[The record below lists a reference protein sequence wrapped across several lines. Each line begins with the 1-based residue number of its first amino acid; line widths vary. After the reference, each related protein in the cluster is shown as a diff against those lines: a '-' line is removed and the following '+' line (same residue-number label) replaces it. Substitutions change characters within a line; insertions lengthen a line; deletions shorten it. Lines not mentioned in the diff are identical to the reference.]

1 MLFGMMSGGTA
12 ADQRSL
18 TNTLPRFQDQSIR
31 LHFRCLIH
39 RYAELTGRASRRRLY
54 PSMKGSMFRP
64 SFRVARVAAVVG
76 CFLAL
81 TAQAQTDERG
91 LRVKPGE
98 KVGALPGSEKRWA
111 LIIGIDAY
119 EDPQIN
125 RLEAASNDAKEL
137 GAVLVSHGGF
147 RRDQV
152 IILASDG
159 PPRNRP
165 SRGNILRRLSNLHG
179 TVAAD
184 GLLVVAFAGHGIER
198 GGRAY
203 LLPGDA
209 QMSENLALLEET
221 AINVEVVK
229 NWIRNTGVGQV
240 LMIIDACRNDPVA
253 GRGDEEN
260 RLTEAYTRGFSFD
273 VRNQEVRAFA
283 TLYAT
288 DIGHRAYED
297 RERRQGYFTSA
308 LVHGLKGGAANE
320 NGEVTLGRLVRYLEE
335 TVPNQIARDLGKDK
349 KQRPFAVVEGYK
361 ADELVIALAPSKIAS
376 NVATTADPMKAKA
389 AGADPANL
397 LSSAH
402 TIFVASNTRFLKT
415 SQLENEIRKKPEYKA
430 LGLRI
435 VNDKKLADLE
445 IRLDRTSPVSFFYT
459 FSVFNPETGI
469 LVTSGKVLAWDGH
482 RAATE
487 MANEIVKQ
495 IQTARSPAASPPK
508 N

>member
-1 MLFGMMSGGTA
+1 
-12 ADQRSL
+12 
-18 TNTLPRFQDQSIR
+18 
-31 LHFRCLIH
+31 
-39 RYAELTGRASRRRLY
+39 
-54 PSMKGSMFRP
+54 MKGSRFWP
-64 SFRVARVAAVVG
+64 SFGAPCAAAVVG

-81 TAQAQTDERG
+81 TAQAQTDPRG
-91 LRVKPGE
+91 LTVKPGE

-111 LIIGIDAY
+111 LIIGIDTY

-137 GAVLVSHGGF
+137 AAVLISHGGF
-147 RRDQV
+147 PRDQV

-165 SRGNILRRLSNLHG
+165 SRGNILRRLSNLKG
-179 TVAAD
+179 VVPPE

-221 AINVEVVK
+221 AINVEVIRT
-229 NWIRNTGVGQV
+229 WIRHTGVGQV
-240 LMIIDACRNDPVA
+240 LMIIDACRNDPIA

-260 RLTEAYTRGFSFD
+260 VLTEAYTRGFSFD
-273 VRNQEVRAFA
+273 VRNQEVTAFA

-297 RERRQGYFTSA
+297 RERKQGYFSSA
-308 LVHGLKGGAANE
+308 LVEGLKGGAADV

-335 TVPNQIARDLGKDK
+335 TVPKQLSRDLGKDK
-349 KQRPFAVVEGYK
+349 KQRPFAVIEGYK
-361 ADELVIALAPSKIAS
+361 ADELVIALAPLKVAS
-376 NVATTADPMKAKA
+376 NVATRAADEMKAKA
-389 AGADPANL
+389 AGADPAKL
-397 LSSAH
+397 LSSVR
-402 TIFVASNTRFLKT
+402 TIFVASSTKFLKP
-415 SQLENEIRKKPEYKA
+415 SQLENEIRKKPEFKT

-445 IRLDRTSPVSFFYT
+445 IQLDRTSPISFFYT
-459 FSVFNPETGI
+459 FSIFNPETGI
-469 LVTSGKVLAWDGH
+469 LVTSGKVLSWDGH
-482 RAATE
+482 KAATE
-487 MANEIVKQ
+487 MANLIVKQ
-495 IQTARSPAASPPK
+495 IQAARAPAASESK
-508 N
+508 R

>member
-1 MLFGMMSGGTA
+1 
-12 ADQRSL
+12 
-18 TNTLPRFQDQSIR
+18 
-31 LHFRCLIH
+31 
-39 RYAELTGRASRRRLY
+39 
-54 PSMKGSMFRP
+54 MKGSRFRP
-64 SFRVARVAAVVG
+64 SFGAPCAAAVVG

-81 TAQAQTDERG
+81 TPQAQTDPRG
-91 LRVKPGE
+91 LTVKPGE

-111 LIIGIDAY
+111 LIIGIDTY

-137 GAVLVSHGGF
+137 AAVLISHGGF
-147 RRDQV
+147 PRDQV

-165 SRGNILRRLSNLHG
+165 SRGNILRRLSNLKG
-179 TVAAD
+179 VVPPE

-221 AINVEVVK
+221 AINVEVIRT
-229 NWIRNTGVGQV
+229 WIRHTGVGQV
-240 LMIIDACRNDPVA
+240 LMIIDACRNDPIA

-260 RLTEAYTRGFSFD
+260 VLTEAYTRGFSFD
-273 VRNQEVRAFA
+273 VRNQEVTAFA

-297 RERRQGYFTSA
+297 RERKQGYFSSA
-308 LVHGLKGGAANE
+308 LVEGLKGGAADV

-335 TVPNQIARDLGKDK
+335 TVPKQLSRDLGKDK
-349 KQRPFAVVEGYK
+349 KQRPFAVIEGYK
-361 ADELVIALAPSKIAS
+361 ADELVIALAPLKVAS
-376 NVATTADPMKAKA
+376 NVATRAADEMKAKA
-389 AGADPANL
+389 AGADPAKL
-397 LSSAH
+397 LSSVR
-402 TIFVASNTRFLKT
+402 TIFVASSTKFLKP
-415 SQLENEIRKKPEYKA
+415 SQLENEIRKKPEFKT

-445 IRLDRTSPVSFFYT
+445 IQLDRTSPISFFYT
-459 FSVFNPETGI
+459 FSIFNPETGI
-469 LVTSGKVLAWDGH
+469 LVTSGKVLSWDGH
-482 RAATE
+482 KAATE
-487 MANEIVKQ
+487 MANLIVKQ
-495 IQTARSPAASPPK
+495 IQAARAPAASESK
-508 N
+508 R

>member
-1 MLFGMMSGGTA
+1 MW
-12 ADQRSL
+12 
-18 TNTLPRFQDQSIR
+18 
-31 LHFRCLIH
+31 
-39 RYAELTGRASRRRLY
+39 
-54 PSMKGSMFRP
+54 P
-64 SFRVARVAAVVG
+64 SFRAALAVAVVG

-91 LRVKPGE
+91 LSVKPSE

-111 LIIGIDAY
+111 LIIGIDGY

-125 RLEAASNDAKEL
+125 RLEAASNDAKQL
-137 GAVLVSHGGF
+137 AAALISYGGF
-147 RRDQV
+147 PRDQV
-152 IILASDG
+152 IILTSDG
-159 PPRNRP
+159 LPRNRP
-165 SRGNILRRLSNLHG
+165 SRGNILRRLSNLQG
-179 TVAAD
+179 VVPAE

-221 AINVEVVK
+221 AINVEVIK
-229 NWIRNTGVGQV
+229 NWIRHTGVRQV
-240 LMIIDACRNDPVA
+240 LMIIDACRNDPIA

-260 RLTEAYTRGFSFD
+260 VLTEAYTRGFRFD
-273 VRNQEVRAFA
+273 VRNQEVTAFA

-297 RERRQGYFTSA
+297 RERKQGYFTSA
-308 LVHGLKGGAANE
+308 LVEGLKGGAANE

-335 TVPNQIARDLGKDK
+335 TVPKQISRDLGKDK
-349 KQRPFAVVEGYK
+349 NQRPFAVIEGYK
-361 ADELVIALAPSKIAS
+361 ADELVIALAPLKVAS
-376 NVATTADPMKAKA
+376 NVATAADQMKAKA
-389 AGADPANL
+389 AGADPATL
-397 LSSAH
+397 LSSVR
-402 TIFVASNTRFLKT
+402 TIFVASSTKFLKP
-415 SQLENEIRKKPEYKA
+415 SQLENEIRKKPEFKT

-445 IRLDRTSPVSFFYT
+445 IQLDRTSPISFFYT

-482 RAATE
+482 KAATE

-495 IQTARSPAASPPK
+495 IQAARAPAASQPK
-508 N
+508 K